1 MSGHKERLSF
11 LLQAVLRDIFTG
23 YRRSSL
29 RKTPLLV
36 RNFRRRGIR
45 QCLCTTVGG
54 INIKIGRSLDMKLAK
69 TLKANLKHLEVAQ
82 RALNCVDIDL
92 LSKDPDAYE
101 YNSEMQL
108 QWERAMYAIDD
119 LIGAF
124 STEQYEA
131 DDTD

>member
-1 MSGHKERLSF
+1 
-11 LLQAVLRDIFTG
+11 
-23 YRRSSL
+23 
-29 RKTPLLV
+29 
-36 RNFRRRGIR
+36 
-45 QCLCTTVGG
+45 
-54 INIKIGRSLDMKLAK
+54 MKLAK

-92 LSKDPDAYE
+92 LSKDTDADRE

-124 STEQYEA
+124 SIEQYEA